1 MGPRVETTAERRRAV
16 QVGLILLACAAGLA
30 ALWLAREIVLLAFL
44 GVLIGVV
51 FSFPV
56 GWLSRFVPRGVAVLL
71 VLLALVGAG
80 AGLVALA
87 APTLER
93 EFEQLDEAFRS
104 DVALAFR
111 ESYAA
116 KLKRRSCPLP
126 I

>member
-1 MGPRVETTAERRRAV
+1 VNE
-16 QVGLILLACAAGLA
+16 IL
-30 ALWLAREIVLLAFL
+30 
-44 GVLIGVV
+44 
-51 FSFPV
+51 P
-56 GWLSRFVPRGVAVLL
+56 PRGHKFVRKSQV
-71 VLLALVGAG
+71 
-80 AGLVALA
+80 
-87 APTLER
+87 ER

>member
-1 MGPRVETTAERRRAV
+1 MKTKRELGMADLGDQDDDNMDDAPLEPIEGDEGEAAMRH
-16 QVGLILLACAAGLA
+16 ACASCGEVN
-30 ALWLAREIVLLAFL
+30 EIL
-44 GVLIGVV
+44 
-51 FSFPV
+51 P
-56 GWLSRFVPRGVAVLL
+56 PRGHKFVRKSQV
-71 VLLALVGAG
+71 
-80 AGLVALA
+80 
-87 APTLER
+87 ER